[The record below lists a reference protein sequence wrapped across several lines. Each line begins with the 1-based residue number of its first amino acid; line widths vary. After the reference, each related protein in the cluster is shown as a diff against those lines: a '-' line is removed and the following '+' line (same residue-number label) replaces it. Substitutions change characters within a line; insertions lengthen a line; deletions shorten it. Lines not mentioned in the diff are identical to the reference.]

1 MKDESIDFAFL
12 FFSSCGYATEYL
24 GRLGCKSNLA
34 VTFLLGRGDPIQGP
48 SAFCHSS
55 LHPRIL
61 VRHLSWG
68 SVREKG
74 HLKTDTSW
82 QHGQMDNFT
91 YHRTSF
97 VLDVIATVIQ
107 FSTNDILPT
116 IIVQIN
122 DSSVLL
128 SKSQFGKVIE
138 FQTSLVSWPNSDL
151 ESSVPLFHIH
161 CSST

>member
-1 MKDESIDFAFL
+1 M
-12 FFSSCGYATEYL
+12 
-24 GRLGCKSNLA
+24 GCKSNLA

-61 VRHLSWG
+61 VRHLSWR

-97 VLDVIATVIQ
+97 VLDVIALLIR

-128 SKSQFGKVIE
+128 SKSQFGKILDIE

-151 ESSVPLFHIH
+151 ESSSIHLLFQ
-161 CSST
+161 SRTQN